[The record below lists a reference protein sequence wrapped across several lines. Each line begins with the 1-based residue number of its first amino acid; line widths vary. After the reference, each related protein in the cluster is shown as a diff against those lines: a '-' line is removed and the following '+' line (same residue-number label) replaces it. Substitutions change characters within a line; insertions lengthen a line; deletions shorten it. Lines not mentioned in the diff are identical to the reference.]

1 MHEVSIAQ
9 NIVEIV
15 TETLRQHP
23 ASVVR
28 SVRISAGRL
37 SGVDGE
43 ALRFALDVVKD
54 GTVLADAD
62 FEIECPPAA
71 GVCQNCGREVEMAD
85 IFVLCPHCGST
96 AVQLTSGDQL
106 QILDMEV
113 E

>member
-1 MHEVSIAQ
+1 MHEVSIAH

-15 TETLRQHP
+15 TETLRQHQ

-28 SVRISAGRL
+28 TLRISAGRL
-37 SGVDGE
+37 SGVDAE

-54 GTVLADAD
+54 GTVLAEAEFD
-62 FEIECPPAA
+62 IQVPPAA
-71 GVCQNCGREVEMAD
+71 GVCQSCGREVEMTD

-96 AVQLTSGDQL
+96 AVELTAGDQL